1 MAWTRI
7 NFENLSKEDKERL
20 KLLLKKQLADLQAA
34 LQATNKELYD
44 LTNPKKAKKAKKAK
58 KSKKAKKAKS

>member
-1 MAWTRI
+1 MSRPRI
-7 NFENLSKEDKERL
+7 NFDNLSKEDKKRL
-20 KLLLKKQLADLQAA
+20 KDLLQRQQESLAAA

-44 LTNPKKAKKAKKAK
+44 LTNPKKTKKTK